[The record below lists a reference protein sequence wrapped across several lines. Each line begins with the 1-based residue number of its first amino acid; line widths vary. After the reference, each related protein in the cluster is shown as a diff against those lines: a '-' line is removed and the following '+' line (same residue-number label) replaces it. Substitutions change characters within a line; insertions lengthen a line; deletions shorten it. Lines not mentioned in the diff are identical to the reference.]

1 MYLFAVLFL
10 VFGFDLVSVLFCF
23 FLFAVVAVVVVV
35 VVVVVVFLLLLFIVN
50 YYLLYYQLSQNH
62 LYDCQHKVIT
72 VNLPS

>member
-35 VVVVVVFLLLLFIVN
+35 VVVFIIIIYCVKSN
-50 YYLLYYQLSQNH
+50 
-62 LYDCQHKVIT
+62 
-72 VNLPS
+72 